1 MRSLAGSHA
10 DSHRSELQY
19 PLTGHF
25 PSLAMQTLPPPLCP
39 NKEEFGVC
47 VGRQTF
53 THRKLLPVENEG
65 EMWGF
70 NAARAGK
77 PGIFFPQQGH
87 AWGGGSVRPWVL
99 GRGKTLAVIPPL
111 AESRLAS
118 GGSPLVSRREGK
130 CESGDLRSQIKGD
143 VGVILKFFYTHTQE
157 CASSS
162 SSGIVSKSGSFV
174 VDCTYSLTNYY
185 YQITQILPFEPQK
198 KQRKTKS
205 NFSCGRQT
213 KLERDQR
220 ALQSCSFPSPRK
232 VSEVTVS
239 PKLAS

>member
-1 MRSLAGSHA
+1 MFVLAG
-10 DSHRSELQY
+10 RPL
-19 PLTGHF
+19 LTGN
-25 PSLAMQTLPPPLCP
+25 SCLWKTRVKCGGLMQPEL
-39 NKEEFGVC
+39 
-47 VGRQTF
+47 
-53 THRKLLPVENEG
+53 ENRV
-65 EMWGF
+65 F
-70 NAARAGK
+70 SSRSKATR
-77 PGIFFPQQGH
+77 
-87 AWGGGSVRPWVL
+87 GGGSVRPWVL